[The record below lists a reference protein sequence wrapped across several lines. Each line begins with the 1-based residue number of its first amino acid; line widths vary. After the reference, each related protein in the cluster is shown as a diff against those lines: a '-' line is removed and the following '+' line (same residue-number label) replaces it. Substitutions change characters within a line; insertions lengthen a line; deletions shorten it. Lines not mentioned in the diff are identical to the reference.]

1 MFRYS
6 EKPLNDVPRTR
17 IRTLI
22 LTAIVLIAIFN
33 GADVVTTHF
42 VLAHKGVEVNPLSS
56 VLLSNNALLWVKLT
70 LVGLAALLALRLRPT
85 IGLLVVSWFVAGAY
99 ATAVLSN
106 ALILRLTG

>member
-1 MFRYS
+1 VFRYS
-6 EKPLNDVPRTR
+6 QKPLNDVPRAR
-17 IRTLI
+17 IRSLTI
-22 LTAIVLIAIFN
+22 TAIVLIAVFN

-56 VLLSNNALLWVKLT
+56 ALLSNNSLLWVKLT
-70 LVGLAALLALRLRPT
+70 LVGLAAVLALRLRPT
-85 IGLLVVSWFVAGAY
+85 IGLLLASWFVAGAY